1 MPFNEILILVPSS
14 VLRSWAD
21 ESWSCKWDIHNENT
35 GKAFEQNAMLENV
48 DCSKDQHVK
57 HAILAFKTALL
68 TVVLLL
74 CLCSPAWNLVQQ
86 ESSTQAGCVRDR
98 NRRYLFFMNTCM
110 SAYSETPINS
120 LGSKEFNGTMEL
132 NSCKKF
138 SNNLLNPVIFL
149 MIKFIV

>member
-1 MPFNEILILVPSS
+1 
-14 VLRSWAD
+14 
-21 ESWSCKWDIHNENT
+21 
-35 GKAFEQNAMLENV
+35 
-48 DCSKDQHVK
+48 
-57 HAILAFKTALL
+57 
-68 TVVLLL
+68 
-74 CLCSPAWNLVQQ
+74 
-86 ESSTQAGCVRDR
+86 
-98 NRRYLFFMNTCM
+98 MNTCM